1 MISHELTGSHDLT
14 AIMAEILSGYA
25 LPWGGNHGVAH
36 WARVLENGLRIAE
49 VTAAD
54 REVVTLFALFH
65 DSRRIN
71 EHRDKNHGL
80 RGGELARSLR
90 GSLVHLDDRQF
101 DLLYEAC
108 RLHTDGCTVGDPTL
122 VACWDADRLDLGR
135 VGITPDPRRL
145 CTDAGRD
152 LLRWAD
158 RRATNGHVPAEVL
171 VGWGLGETY
180 KLVQTGYIGEHE
192 TGT

>member
-1 MISHELTGSHDLT
+1 MLTGKNDLT

-25 LPWGGNHGVAH
+25 LPLDGYHGVVH

-71 EHRDKNHGL
+71 EQRDQGHGL

-90 GSLVHLDDRQF
+90 GSLVHLDDHRF
-101 DLLYEAC
+101 ELLFEAC
-108 RLHTDGCTVGDPTL
+108 RLHTDGLTIGDPTML
-122 VACWDADRLDLGR
+122 ACWDADRLDLGR
-135 VGITPDPRRL
+135 VGITPDPSRL

-152 LLRWAD
+152 LLLWAD
-158 RRATNGHVPAEVL
+158 DRAKSGYVPAEVL
-171 VGWGLGETY
+171 VGWGLSDTD
-180 KLVQTGYIGEHE
+180 KFTVP
-192 TGT
+192 